1 MMTCSRSELSCAGV
15 LDLADGGP
23 HKAYCSRGSGSR
35 DLNTLGWIVCVSLPI
50 PSPGLIR

>member
-23 HKAYCSRGSGSR
+23 HKAYSSRGSGSR

-50 PSPGLIR
+50 PSPGP